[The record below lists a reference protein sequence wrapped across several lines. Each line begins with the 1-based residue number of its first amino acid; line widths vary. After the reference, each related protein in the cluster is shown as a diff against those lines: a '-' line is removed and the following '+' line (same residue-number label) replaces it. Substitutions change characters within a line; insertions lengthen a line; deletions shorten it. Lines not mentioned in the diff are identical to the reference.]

1 MIERIISEKTL
12 RLIKDDITTRNV
24 DVIVNPANSLLKHG
38 GGVAKSIVT
47 KGGKIIQ
54 EESNKIGFVP
64 VGKSAITSSG
74 NLPCTAVIHTVGP
87 KMGEGDENSKLRMA
101 VYSALKLASEKNFSS
116 ISIPAI
122 SSGIFGF
129 PKDRCATIIVEE
141 IKNFI
146 KENYDSPL
154 NIFEMCVYDDETFVY
169 FQKELSKP

>member
-1 MIERIISEKTL
+1 MIERIISQKTL
-12 RLIKDDITTRNV
+12 RLINDDITTRNV

-38 GGVAKSIVT
+38 GGVAKAIVA

-64 VGKSAITSSG
+64 VGTSAITTSG
-74 NLPCTAVIHTVGP
+74 DLPCYAVIHTVGP
-87 KMGEGDENSKLRMA
+87 KMGEGDEDSKLRMA
-101 VYSALKLASEKNFSS
+101 VHSALKLASEKNFSS

-129 PKDRCATIIVEE
+129 PKDRCAYIIVEA

-146 KENYDSPL
+146 KGNNDSPL
-154 NIFEMCVYDDETFVY
+154 NLFEMCVFDDETFVY
-169 FQKELSKP
+169 FQKEISKP